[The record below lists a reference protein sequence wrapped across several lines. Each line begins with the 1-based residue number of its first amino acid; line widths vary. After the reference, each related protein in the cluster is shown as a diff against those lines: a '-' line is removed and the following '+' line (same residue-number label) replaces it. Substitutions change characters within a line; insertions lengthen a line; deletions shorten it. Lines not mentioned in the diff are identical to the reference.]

1 MATKAEIIADAAGIC
16 DVSKAEAQRA
26 VDAVFTTI
34 TDNLTR
40 GEEVRLTGFGS
51 FSVAQRAARAGR
63 NPKTGE
69 TIQIKASKAPKF
81 KAGSPLKD
89 AVNTGKGRK
98 AA

>member
-1 MATKAEIIADAAGIC
+1 MATKAEIIDAVAGIC

-26 VDAVFTTI
+26 VDAVFVTI

-40 GEEVRLTGFGS
+40 GEEVRLTGFES
-51 FSVAQRAARAGR
+51 FSVAQRSARSGR

-69 TIQIKASKAPKF
+69 TTQIKASKAPKF
-81 KAGSPLKD
+81 RAGSPLND
-89 AVNTGKGRK
+89 AVNTGKGKR

>member
-1 MATKAEIIADAAGIC
+1 MATKAEIIDAVAGIC

-26 VDAVFTTI
+26 VDAVFTSI

-51 FSVAQRAARAGR
+51 FSVAKRSARAGR
-63 NPKTGE
+63 NPRTGE
-69 TIQIKASKAPKF
+69 TIQIKASKQPKF

-89 AVNTGKGRK
+89 AVNTGKARK

>member
-1 MATKAEIIADAAGIC
+1 MASKAEIIDAVAGIC

-26 VDAVFTTI
+26 VEAVFTTI

-51 FSVAQRAARAGR
+51 FSVAQRAARSGR

-69 TIQIKASKAPKF
+69 TIQIRASKQPKF
-81 KAGSPLKD
+81 KAGSPLKE
-89 AVNTGKGRK
+89 AVNNAKGRK

>member
-1 MATKAEIIADAAGIC
+1 MATKAEIIDAVADIC
-16 DVSKAEAQRA
+16 DVSKSEAQRA
-26 VDAVFTTI
+26 VDAVFSTI

-51 FSVAQRAARAGR
+51 FSVAQRAARSGR

-69 TIQIKASKAPKF
+69 TIQIKASKQPKF

-89 AVNTGKGRK
+89 AVNTGKASK

>member
-1 MATKAEIIADAAGIC
+1 MASKAEIIDAVAGIC

-26 VDAVFTTI
+26 VEAVFTTI

-51 FSVAQRAARAGR
+51 FSVAQRAARSGR

-69 TIQIKASKAPKF
+69 TIQIRASKQPKF
-81 KAGSPLKD
+81 KAGSPLKE
-89 AVNTGKGRK
+89 AVNNAKGQR

>member
-1 MATKAEIIADAAGIC
+1 MATKAEIIDGVASIC
-16 DVSKAEAQRA
+16 NVSKAEAQRA

-51 FSVAQRAARAGR
+51 FSVAQRAARTGR
-63 NPKTGE
+63 NPQTGQ
-69 TIQIKASKAPKF
+69 TIQIQASRQPKF

-89 AVNTGKGRK
+89 AVNNGKGRRV
-98 AA
+98 A

>member
-1 MATKAEIIADAAGIC
+1 MATKAEIIDAVAGIC

-26 VDAVFTTI
+26 VEAVFTTI

-51 FSVAQRAARAGR
+51 FSVAQRAARSGR

-69 TIQIKASKAPKF
+69 TIQIRASKQPKF
-81 KAGSPLKD
+81 KAGSPLKE
-89 AVNTGKGRK
+89 AVNNAKGRK

>member
-1 MATKAEIIADAAGIC
+1 MASRAEIIDAVAGIC

-40 GEEVRLTGFGS
+40 GEEVRVTGFGS
-51 FSVAQRAARAGR
+51 FSVAQRAARSGR

-69 TIQIKASKAPKF
+69 TIQIKASKQPKF

-89 AVNTGKGRK
+89 AVNNRKGKK

>member
-1 MATKAEIIADAAGIC
+1 MASKAEIIDAVAGIC

-51 FSVAQRAARAGR
+51 FSVAQRAARSGR

-69 TIQIKASKAPKF
+69 TIQIRASKQPKF
-81 KAGSPLKD
+81 KAGSPLKE
-89 AVNTGKGRK
+89 AVNNAKGQR

>member
-1 MATKAEIIADAAGIC
+1 MASKTEIIDAVAGIC

-69 TIQIKASKAPKF
+69 TIQIKASKQPKF

-89 AVNTGKGRK
+89 AVNARKGQK

>member
-1 MATKAEIIADAAGIC
+1 MATKSEIIDAVAEMC

-26 VDAVFTTI
+26 VDAVFVAI

-51 FSVAQRAARAGR
+51 FSVASRAARAGR
-63 NPKTGE
+63 NPRTGE

-81 KAGSPLKD
+81 KPGEPLKR
-89 AVNTGKGRK
+89 AVNGL
-98 AA
+98 

>member
-1 MATKAEIIADAAGIC
+1 MATKAEIIDAVAGIC

-26 VDAVFTTI
+26 VDAVFTSI

-51 FSVAQRAARAGR
+51 FSVAQRSARAGR

-69 TIQIKASKAPKF
+69 TIQIKASKQPKF

-89 AVNTGKGRK
+89 AVNTGKARK

>member
-1 MATKAEIIADAAGIC
+1 MATKTEIIDAVAGIC

-26 VDAVFTTI
+26 VDAVFVTI

-51 FSVAQRAARAGR
+51 FSVAQRSARSGR

-69 TIQIKASKAPKF
+69 TIQIKASKQPKF
-81 KAGSPLKD
+81 KPGSPL
-89 AVNTGKGRK
+89 
-98 AA
+98 